1 MRARTSAA
9 PRASRSA
16 NRAKQLNIITDSR
29 RPLRSELSNFV
40 VVYVRQ
46 GYYIASSACADH
58 RREMRR
64 EREDGS
70 AAPRASGRGTVA
82 KRSGAQALDAL
93 RALNYAAGRR
103 RASEAR
109 ASGERPKPRGAIA

>member
-1 MRARTSAA
+1 MRARTSAV

-46 GYYIASSACADH
+46 GYYIAQSACAEH

-70 AAPRASGRGTVA
+70 AAPSASGRGTEA
-82 KRSGAQALDAL
+82 KRSGAKALDAL

-103 RASEAR
+103 
-109 ASGERPKPRGAIA
+109 